1 MFIFKNAFV
10 SITRNKSRNI
20 LIGIIVMIVSCCCAV
35 TLAIKNSANTLI
47 ESYQNKYD
55 TLASIGVNRE
65 NMMGKMKPGENM
77 SESDRDKSRDD
88 MIDTFNEISN
98 ISIIDIEKYGDSEYV
113 KEYYY
118 NMSIGVNSDDIE
130 KVSMQK
136 SDEESNE
143 MPGGGMRGPGG
154 KENFMNISSS
164 DFTLI
169 GYSSY
174 NGMLE
179 FISGKYSISDGKIS
193 DDLNKKTCIINSELA
208 VNNDIEVGDKIVLV
222 DPDDEDNEIELEV
235 TGIYEE
241 TSDNSDMMGMFTSSV
256 NTIITNTTVVN
267 EMTKANEDMKV
278 TTTPTFILTSKD
290 VIEDFTSE
298 VTEKGL
304 SEYLTV
310 STNLDEV
317 NASTETISN
326 VRTFASTFLIMT
338 FIIGA
343 IVLFVINMINIR
355 ERKYEIGVLRTIGMK
370 KSLLSLQFISE
381 LLMVSF
387 VSLILGACIGS
398 FVSVPISNNLLENE
412 IETSKEKMNE
422 IGNNF
427 GRGPGNV
434 PGDFEKISGVVKV
447 AEINEIN
454 AIVDIKVLFELLG
467 IGLLLTILSS
477 SASMISIQKFS
488 PLSILKERT

>member
-1 MFIFKNAFV
+1 MYIFKNAFI
-10 SITRNKSRNI
+10 SIARNKGRNI
-20 LIGIIVMIVSCCCAV
+20 LIGIIVMVISCVCGVS
-35 TLAIKNSANTLI
+35 LAIKNSADTLI
-47 ESYQNKYD
+47 ESYQNQYEIE
-55 TLASIGVNRE
+55 ASIGVNRE
-65 NMMGKMKPGENM
+65 NMMGKMKPNEDS
-77 SESDRDKSRDD
+77 SESERKESRDE

-98 ISIIDIEKYGDSEYV
+98 ITEDDIEKYGDSAFV

-118 NMSIGVNSDDIE
+118 NMSVGVNSSELE

-136 SDEESNE
+136 SDEESSE
-143 MPGGGMRGPGG
+143 MPDGGMRGPSG

-174 NGMLE
+174 NAMSD
-179 FISGKYSISDGKIS
+179 FITGKYSITDGEIS
-193 DDLNKKTCIINSELA
+193 EDLTKNTCVINSELA
-208 VNNDIEVGDKIVLV
+208 VSNDIEVGDKITLV
-222 DPDDEDNEIELEV
+222 DPSDEDNSVKLEV

-241 TSDNSDMMGMFTSSV
+241 TSENSDMMGMFTSSA
-256 NTIITNTTVVN
+256 NTIITNVSVIN
-267 EMTKANEDMKV
+267 KFVKENDEIKV

-290 VIEDFTSE
+290 VIEDFTNE

-310 STNLDEV
+310 STNLDDV

-326 VRTFASTFLIMT
+326 VSTFASTFLIMT

-381 LLMVSF
+381 LLIVSF
-387 VSLILGACIGS
+387 VALILGACIGAG
-398 FVSVPISNNLLENE
+398 VSVPISNNLLQNE
-412 IETSKEKMNE
+412 IESSQEKMNDIE
-422 IGNNF
+422 SNF
-427 GRGPGNV
+427 GGGPSDKHGR
-434 PGDFEKISGVVKV
+434 FEKVSGVIEV
-447 AEINEIN
+447 AQIDEIN
-454 AIVDIKVLFELLG
+454 AAVDIKVLLELLG
-467 IGLLLTILSS
+467 IGLLLTIISS